1 MQLTDPDTITSAD
14 QVKLIAVY
22 TRLCPDDQVTEDD
35 PRRPLIAAEVLDVGR
50 APTIADALEVIQYW
64 RQPADW
70 AVEFASS
77 VRRAVCRMKLQS
89 S

>member
-1 MQLTDPDTITSAD
+1 
-14 QVKLIAVY
+14 
-22 TRLCPDDQVTEDD
+22 
-35 PRRPLIAAEVLDVGR
+35 LIAAEVLDVGR